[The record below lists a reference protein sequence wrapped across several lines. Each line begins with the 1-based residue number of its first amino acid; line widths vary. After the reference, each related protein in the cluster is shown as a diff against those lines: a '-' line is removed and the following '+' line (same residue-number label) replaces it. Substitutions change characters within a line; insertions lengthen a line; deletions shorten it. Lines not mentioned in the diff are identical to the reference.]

1 MYIADADADE
11 DADAD
16 ADTDTDADTDADADA
31 DASVSAEHIEHSK
44 YSRTNIIIIER
55 KPCNLYLQ

>member
-11 DADAD
+11 DE
-16 ADTDTDADTDADADA
+16 DADADA

-44 YSRTNIIIIER
+44 YSRTSIIIIER

>member
-11 DADAD
+11 DE
-16 ADTDTDADTDADADA
+16 DADA

-44 YSRTNIIIIER
+44 YSRTSIIIIER